1 MRARSAR
8 GAVVLAAL
16 LALAGIVAAPA
27 LAGEATPWVNGEFS
41 QVRLISA
48 TRAVGR
54 GDSVQLGLQIRL
66 DRGWKTYWRSP
77 GDAGVPPHFD
87 WAGSGNLA
95 AVSPAWPAPA
105 RFSLAGFDTFGYVD
119 EVVLPLTAT
128 LARPGEPLALRLSL
142 VFATCAELCFLLEVE
157 LALDLPVGTP
167 ARTPF
172 APLIEH
178 YRERVPARDGA
189 YPFTSVRARMAGSA
203 AEPRLEVTAVL
214 ADAAMFDAP
223 DVFVEGPDDV
233 SFTAP
238 RVRVADGGRRATF
251 TMGIHA
257 RQGVPDLAGRKVILT
272 LVDGVRATE
281 RTAIVA
287 RGG

>member
-1 MRARSAR
+1 MRARPV
-8 GAVVLAAL
+8 GAAAL
-16 LALAGIVAAPA
+16 WATLLAVAGVVAAPA
-27 LAGEATPWVNGEFS
+27 LAGESTPWVNSEFS
-41 QVRLISA
+41 QVRLVAA
-48 TRAVGR
+48 TRAVGQ
-54 GDSVQLGLQIRL
+54 GGSVQLGLQIRL

-87 WAGSGNLA
+87 WTGSDNLA
-95 AVSPAWPAPA
+95 AVEPAWPAPA

-119 EVVLPLTAT
+119 EVVLPFTVM
-128 LARPGEPLALRLSL
+128 LARPGEPLAARLSL
-142 VFATCAELCFLLEVE
+142 VYATCAELCYLNEVK
-157 LALDLPVGTP
+157 LVLDLPAGLP

-172 APLIEH
+172 ARLIER
-178 YRERVPARDGA
+178 YRERVPVRDGA
-189 YPFTSVRARMAGSA
+189 GPFESVRARMAGSV
-203 AEPRLEVTAVL
+203 AEPRLEVTATL
-214 ADAAMFDAP
+214 TGADKFEDP

-233 SFTAP
+233 SFAAP

-251 TMGIHA
+251 TMRVHA
-257 RQGVPDLAGRKVILT
+257 RLGTPDLAGHKVILT